1 VIYSDNGG
9 TFIKAA
15 KWLKIAQKDE
25 RVLNH
30 LEENDIKWIFNLSR
44 APWWGGQ
51 FERLIGVVKG
61 AMRKVIGK
69 GILHWNELSEVLLDV
84 ENQINRRPLSYV
96 EDDVELPVL
105 TPASFLLQRPN
116 QLPETQP
123 HKEENGDL
131 RKRLKFLRN

>member
-1 VIYSDNGG
+1 MERLPDLTTETFVPCLKRFIARRGRPRVIYSDNGG
-9 TFIKAA
+9 KFIKAA

-69 GILHWNELSEVLLDV
+69 GILHWNELSEMLLDV
-84 ENQINRRPLSYV
+84 ENQINRRP
-96 EDDVELPVL
+96 
-105 TPASFLLQRPN
+105 
-116 QLPETQP
+116 
-123 HKEENGDL
+123 
-131 RKRLKFLRN
+131 